1 MQFDILPQEPFLNGK
16 PYNIEDCFEQA
27 SLFNNRLHFH
37 PFYEMSVIYEGC
49 SDFLI
54 NGNVYTLGDHSI
66 QLIRPSDYH
75 RQQTGAGQH
84 IRYYNIIFM
93 PEFLTKQMQ
102 DALGRTEGVCAQTW
116 AKTDSRS
123 CIRLARAVHRAF
135 WNGKRTI

>member
-16 PYNIEDCFEQA
+16 PYNIEDCYSEQA

-37 PFYEMSVIYEGC
+37 PFYEMSVIYEGG

-93 PEFLTKQMQ
+93 SEFLTKQMQ
-102 DALGRTEGVCAQTW
+102 DVLGRTEGVLCANLSE
-116 AKTDSRS
+116 TDWCS

-135 WNGKRTI
+135 SE